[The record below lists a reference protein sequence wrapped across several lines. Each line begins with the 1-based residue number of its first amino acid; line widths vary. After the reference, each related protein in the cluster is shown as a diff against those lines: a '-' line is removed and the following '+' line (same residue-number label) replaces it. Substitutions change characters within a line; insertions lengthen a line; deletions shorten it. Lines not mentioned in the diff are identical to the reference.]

1 MDTILFQ
8 LPWRALREGNPCV
21 FSDPLQD
28 DPVKRDYPEV
38 KGAAQFMKDIIPEI
52 MDMVIEENL
61 QNKEVENFLRE
72 CIIMVRLYAKK
83 NHDYG
88 NSFNQGMKV
97 IGLPYGI
104 GRLYDKMNRII
115 TLSKVKAEITDE
127 NIKDTIKDLACYSV
141 MTSVYINNEEKIKIP
156 EIDFDGHQ

>member
-1 MDTILFQ
+1 MNNSN
-8 LPWRALREGNPCV
+8 GV
-21 FSDPLQD
+21 
-28 DPVKRDYPEV
+28 
-38 KGAAQFMKDIIPEI
+38 DIIPEI